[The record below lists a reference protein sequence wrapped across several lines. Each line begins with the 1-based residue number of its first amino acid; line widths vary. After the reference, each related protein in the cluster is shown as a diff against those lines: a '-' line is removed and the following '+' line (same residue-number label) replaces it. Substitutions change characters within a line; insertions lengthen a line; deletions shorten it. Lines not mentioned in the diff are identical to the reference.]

1 MLEKHVWRDFAAVT
15 FSVAVLGLGLGSTLP
30 LTALV
35 RGDAAGR
42 RLGCGRGAVAD
53 RGRSIRRI
61 STVGRAPHVMR

>member
-35 RGDAAGR
+35 LNARNR
-42 RLGCGRGAVAD
+42 RSVIAPLLILGEAWLTSSPA
-53 RGRSIRRI
+53 
-61 STVGRAPHVMR
+61 